1 MTRAETTSQVRWATL
16 LCVVTA
22 GLLGALIGVALT
34 ASAPVPGVVE
44 PSEVV
49 SAAIPIV
56 RVLMDLSAVTT
67 IGLALLSVLVGYDRP
82 KLTEPVLRKAR
93 PAAVAAALVWA
104 ACSVVALILQ
114 TAEYKPGS
122 PTLTPADIG
131 AYISEVG
138 AGKAL
143 VIVAVL
149 ALLHAVLG
157 FFAVRK
163 GEKVPAEVRVGVGM
177 FALLPL
183 PVTGHA
189 ANWTYHD
196 YTMIS
201 LELHVMSA
209 VAWCGGLGAMIVLLA
224 ANRTLLGHALPRF
237 SKLATLC
244 LMLSSVTGLFNGI
257 VEILANPTIGFWAG
271 LFTTPYGQLMLLK
284 LLCTGVIALLA
295 ANLRWRLMPRIVRH
309 QRTAIASWAT
319 LELTV
324 MGLAF
329 GFAVVLTRAPVSL
342 T

>member
-1 MTRAETTSQVRWATL
+1 MTRAETTSTVRWSTL
-16 LCVVTA
+16 VCVVTA
-22 GLLGALIGVALT
+22 GLLGALIGFALT
-34 ASAPVPGVVE
+34 ASAPIPGVVE

-56 RVLMDLSAVTT
+56 RVLMDLAAVAT
-67 IGLALLSVLVGYDRP
+67 IGLGLLSVLVGYDRP
-82 KLTEPVLRKAR
+82 KLTEPIMRRAR
-93 PAAVAAALVWA
+93 PAAVAAALIWSA
-104 ACSVVALILQ
+104 SSVVALILQ
-114 TAEYKPGS
+114 TAEYKPGTS
-122 PTLTPADIG
+122 TLTASDIG
-131 AYISEVG
+131 AYIAEVG

-149 ALLHAVLG
+149 ALLHAGLG
-157 FFAVRK
+157 FLALRQ

-189 ANWTYHD
+189 SNSSWHD

-201 LELHVMSA
+201 MELHVMSA

-224 ANRTLLGHALPRF
+224 TNRTLLAHALPRF

-244 LMLSSVTGLFNGI
+244 LAVSAVTGVFNGA
-257 VEILANPTIGFWAG
+257 VEILANPTISFWAG
-271 LFTTPYGQLMLLK
+271 VFTTPYGQLVLLK
-284 LLCTGVIALLA
+284 ILCTGAIALLA
-295 ANLRWRLMPRIVRH
+295 ANLRWRLMPQIVRH
-309 QRTAIASWAT
+309 NRTALASWAT

-329 GFAVVLTRAPVSL
+329 GFAVVLTRAPVAVS
-342 T
+342 